1 MCGVVGV
8 KRDHWLCAASLCIS
22 LSLGY
27 VAALFVGRTT
37 IKSLVVESPPPTERS
52 PISDVFRVPVD
63 GNFHEIL
70 DERPHIVFV
79 LADDLGYNDVGY
91 GSLDL
96 HACTPNLDAMWRDGV
111 ELTSLYA
118 APTCTPSRAALLT
131 ARYPTTLGMQH
142 WQLEAAAPYGLD
154 SSTATLG
161 EVFQRQGYATVF
173 VGKWHLGH
181 FSEAVLP
188 TRRGFEK
195 FYGFYTGGEN
205 YFTRVSEGACAPVV
219 NTSVPQVSEVGDIAK
234 ECFWDAID
242 NEAHEDLPAPEE
254 LHGKSHSTYAFA
266 MRASDLVARHGS
278 FSGGGLAQP
287 ILLVLALPNPHV
299 PLLAPAAV
307 FRTHDAIL
315 RQITNNQRRT
325 FAALTILWDEALGN
339 VSAACN
345 THLPARPILW
355 VITSDNG
362 AAVDGGGS
370 NWPLRGGKK
379 YLYEGGV
386 KVRGLVYSASNIL
399 IPRARRG
406 ASYDGLMHL
415 VDLLPTLLL
424 GVLAASDD
432 AGHGLVDIDG
442 IDHWTCLRDGLGNE
456 PRDEVLLNIDYL
468 DADLEYLGYLRAA
481 IISCTGTHSSGDSLV
496 INSDASSLPDLPLT
510 GTTTCF
516 KGLYNVEEV
525 FWYATPQDPYTTILL
540 KPNQFAVSALY
551 NLTADPTERDDVS
564 DEHPDVFQALHR
576 RVITKYWAGMARA
589 RVVAIDDAAF
599 TAWRKNGNYVGPWT
613 KSSKLRDRKSVV

>member
-1 MCGVVGV
+1 MVEYRNSHLHPRSRVRSLASLSCAGQYSREMCGVVGV

-339 VSAACN
+339 VSAAC
-345 THLPARPILW
+345 
-355 VITSDNG
+355 
-362 AAVDGGGS
+362 
-370 NWPLRGGKK
+370 
-379 YLYEGGV
+379 
-386 KVRGLVYSASNIL
+386 
-399 IPRARRG
+399 
-406 ASYDGLMHL
+406 
-415 VDLLPTLLL
+415 
-424 GVLAASDD
+424 
-432 AGHGLVDIDG
+432 HGLVDIDG

-540 KPNQFAVSALY
+540 KPNQYPPFTISL
-551 NLTADPTERDDVS
+551 PTPLNVTTFRMNILMFSRHSTGV
-564 DEHPDVFQALHR
+564 
-576 RVITKYWAGMARA
+576 
-589 RVVAIDDAAF
+589 
-599 TAWRKNGNYVGPWT
+599 
-613 KSSKLRDRKSVV
+613 